1 MPAHIR
7 SQDRCKLRRLAH
19 PNVLSI
25 IFKVQSSITYY
36 NSPLPPEQVCSQRL
50 FPTYHFF
57 LKATPSKCDLGQR
70 LQSQNPRSNEHG
82 ISEENQADL
91 LSDPIV
97 LAHSA
102 HSHNTLRC
110 YRTVVKQST
119 DVTVANP
126 EWGSGSLS
134 PNPLQTF
141 GFFISLV
148 RHQSSSKYRI
158 TNFSQLEVSKI
169 ALSLNFFSLFWLQ
182 IEKIVKKINVS

>member
-1 MPAHIR
+1 MWFGIASPVTKSPVKWAWNIWG
-7 SQDRCKLRRLAH
+7 KLGR
-19 PNVLSI
+19 
-25 IFKVQSSITYY
+25 F
-36 NSPLPPEQVCSQRL
+36 
-50 FPTYHFF
+50 
-57 LKATPSKCDLGQR
+57 
-70 LQSQNPRSNEHG
+70 
-82 ISEENQADL
+82 
-91 LSDPIV
+91 SDPIV

-148 RHQSSSKYRI
+148 RHQSSCKYRI

-182 IEKIVKKINVS
+182 IEKIVKKINVSWFKVGLPPLLFKLSMCGLCFMYRQRKKKCWPWQWWRQ